1 MNKILIHT
9 AFALAFGTVALASHA
24 ATLVNGN
31 VLTIT
36 TGNYAY
42 DSDGNPVDVSSGS
55 WFGCDCN
62 ANNAISGTE
71 KSSMAQGT
79 TGIVIG
85 VATLPGAS
93 HSGDPLPGD
102 TNAIDAPYSFLG
114 NTGSHY
120 TTVGVTGSTGS
131 GLDMSGWTYT
141 WNGIPAINMGSGA
154 WGAGYSNGVG
164 NFVWD
169 GVYGHGY
176 TLDYHARA
184 AHGDPSG
191 FGDVGFAWH
200 FEGVVAV
207 PEASTYGMMLAGLG
221 LVGFAARRRKRR
233 VFSRIAANLA
243 ATRWPWTY
251 NHERPNMASDG
262 TRDMETETC
271 DLAPPL

>member
-1 MNKILIHT
+1 MNKSLIHT
-9 AFALAFGTVALASHA
+9 AFALAFGTVAFTAQA

-71 KSSMAQGT
+71 KLTLSQGT

-102 TNAIDAPYSFLG
+102 TNAIDAPYSFFG
-114 NTGSHY
+114 NTASDY
-120 TTVGVTGSTGS
+120 TTIGITGGTA
-131 GLDMSGWTYT
+131 GLDMSNWKMA
-141 WNGIPAINMGSGA
+141 WNGINTNMGSGA

-176 TLDYHARA
+176 TLDFHARVPL
-184 AHGDPSG
+184 GEPTG
-191 FGDVGFAWH
+191 TGGVGYAWH
-200 FEGVVAV
+200 FEGIVAV
-207 PEASTYGMMLAGLG
+207 PEASTCGMMLAGLG
-221 LVGFAARRRKRR
+221 LVGIAARRRKQ
-233 VFSRIAANLA
+233 
-243 ATRWPWTY
+243 
-251 NHERPNMASDG
+251 
-262 TRDMETETC
+262 
-271 DLAPPL
+271 